1 MKLWERR
8 GRKCVDDKGGVPLTT
23 DEVLSLVWEPVYESL
38 QDISKRIQDG
48 TMLFTEFQRHF
59 GNMPDETLVRE
70 LEHLS
75 VDGDRGWIEKRM
87 EQIREI
93 KTVQQCVNGAHIIK
107 NVVKTYGLEGD
118 FKQMNLIVEMVCVLS

>member
-1 MKLWERR
+1 M
-8 GRKCVDDKGGVPLTT
+8 PLTT
-23 DEVLSLVWEPVYESL
+23 DEVLSLVWKPVYENL

-48 TMLFTEFQRHF
+48 EMLFTEFQKHF
-59 GNMPDETLVRE
+59 GNMTDETLVRE

-75 VDGDRGWIEKRM
+75 VDRDRGWIEKRM

-93 KTVQQCVNGAHIIK
+93 KTVQQCVNGAHIIM